1 MFIGLLILIRV
12 LFAASMVFIIGY
24 VFGSFS
30 KNTILKVIT
39 KIAAVLVILLF
50 IGANIFAFRSTGS
63 RWRFHGMQYGC
74 WYDRGDSTFKK

>member
-50 IGANIFAFRSTGS
+50 IGANIFAFRFTGS
-63 RWRFHGMQYGC
+63 RSRFHGAQYGC
-74 WYDRGDSTFKK
+74 WYDRSDSTFKK

>member
-12 LFAASMVFIIGY
+12 LFVACMVFIIGY

-30 KNTILKVIT
+30 RNTTLKVIT
-39 KIAAVLVILLF
+39 KIAAVLVIVLF
-50 IGANIFAFRSTGS
+50 IGANIFAFRFTGS
-63 RWRFHGMQYGC
+63 RWRFHGSQYGC